1 MKREVKQLESGESA
15 SPVITRLL
23 GSYLTGGQED
33 VFKFATWEKAG
44 MCLLNSLPVG
54 ISKMAVRQRFK
65 AAALDPEE
73 ALSVGAADLV
83 EARLNDYAALQG
95 QKFPAIMIGAAMG
108 GATAHLAALLG
119 IPFLPQPFILGL
131 RGGSPDDELD
141 AHMEL
146 TSRVARSVLDQN
158 PELMAIAHFDPIHD
172 GWLTRVVSHLRFKLI
187 TLPEGY
193 RRFIRDVLEP
203 GGVILFLEC
212 GAQWLQYEIGERHRY
227 QIGGWGGLSAPEF
240 LNGSGRIDTA
250 LENAGSPHRGGW
262 SVGDR
267 RTFKLPESE
276 WGSEPGLES
285 AVKRFADE
293 EGYRFERIVGK
304 DPHDFSTLAFAAH
317 RRFYAS
323 QNRQPQGVVVETFT
337 QYDPGMTLRAGL
349 IPLWLIFN
357 TTDSLAFL
365 KSMTTDFPG
374 ELPVFFSGLVTLS
387 RTPDMTPWE
396 QWAQALSSFE
406 MHNVGARP
414 HRYPEDL
421 VSLWAWSE
429 RLRKQ
434 LDPERWQSAPG
445 CMHPDAF
452 LGLARSLRMAT

>member
-1 MKREVKQLESGESA
+1 MKHEVKQLESGESA

-33 VFKFATWEKAG
+33 VFKFAAWEKVG
-44 MCLLNSLPVG
+44 MRLLNSLPVG
-54 ISKMAVRQRFK
+54 LSKTAVRQRFQ
-65 AAALDPEE
+65 ASALDPEE
-73 ALSVGAADLV
+73 ALAVGTVDLV
-83 EARLNDYAALQG
+83 DARLNDYAALRG

-119 IPFLPQPFILGL
+119 IPFLPQPFILGM

-141 AHMEL
+141 AHLEL
-146 TSRVARSVLDQN
+146 TSRVARHVLDQN

-193 RRFIRDVLEP
+193 RRFIQDVLEP
-203 GGVILFLEC
+203 GGVILFLDC
-212 GAQWLQYEIGERHRY
+212 GAQWLQYQIGERHRY
-227 QIGGWGGLSAPEF
+227 QIGGWGGLPAREF
-240 LNGSGRIDTA
+240 LDGSGRIDTA
-250 LENAGSPHRGGW
+250 LEQAGSPHRGGW
-262 SVGDR
+262 SLGDR
-267 RTFKLPESE
+267 RTLELPESE
-276 WGSEPGLES
+276 WGSEPGLAS
-285 AVKRFADE
+285 AVEGFAE
-293 EGYRFERIVGK
+293 EKGYRFERIVGK
-304 DPHDFSTLAFAAH
+304 DPQDFSMLAYTAH
-317 RRFYAS
+317 RSFYAG
-323 QNRQPQGVVVETFT
+323 QNRQAQGVVVETFT
-337 QYDPGMTLRAGL
+337 QYDPGLTLRAGL

-365 KSMTTDFPG
+365 RSMTTNFPG
-374 ELPVFFSGLVTLS
+374 DLPVFFSGLVTLS
-387 RTPDMTPWE
+387 RTPDMVPWGE
-396 QWAQALSSFE
+396 WAQALSPFD

-421 VSLWAWSE
+421 VSLWAWQE

-445 CMHPDAF
+445 CMPTEVF
-452 LGLARSLRMAT
+452 LRLARSLRMAA